1 MCDSCRTVL
10 GLGCLCC
17 CKYKC
22 SLSKTAAA
30 LAFIPPSPST
40 YTVKPNGTKYK
51 IAYSYQQLEEDE
63 HFSQAANSS
72 EVFWMARGRNCQ
84 VPVVWLRA
92 GDGGRNQVP
101 SGGDGGSSSLILLH
115 CHANA
120 TDIGVMMGNYLDL
133 SRFLGVDVVG
143 FEYSG
148 YGDSQGTLKA
158 VNIFDDVVAAYE
170 FVVNSGIPPGRIVV
184 YGQSI
189 GSVPACY
196 LASIKPVG
204 GLILHSPLASGLQV
218 LDPKPGGCCQ
228 PSCFLCCFDVFRN
241 DWRIRDVRCPVLIM
255 HGERDEVVP
264 FCHAVKLRDRCK
276 KSEDCRTYFNPNAG
290 HNNFVES
297 NRQAY
302 FHEMMSFFSSVR
314 QRATEGGLELVEKP
328 LQLSMPQLSSP
339 MPDSS
344 LNDAIEMREVPAQKA
359 NYGPKIGPDDGRYRK
374 LGQGAKIDQ
383 NSGTGIVAI
392 GKHDAP

>member
-1 MCDSCRTVL
+1 
-10 GLGCLCC
+10 
-17 CKYKC
+17 
-22 SLSKTAAA
+22 
-30 LAFIPPSPST
+30 
-40 YTVKPNGTKYK
+40 
-51 IAYSYQQLEEDE
+51 
-63 HFSQAANSS
+63 
-72 EVFWMARGRNCQ
+72 MARGKDCK
-84 VPVVWLRA
+84 VPVVCLRGFSA
-92 GDGGRNQVP
+92 GVDE
-101 SGGDGGSSSLILLH
+101 GSSSMILLH

-148 YGDSQGTLKA
+148 YGDSQGKLKA
-158 VNIFDDVVAAYE
+158 MNIFDDVVAAYE
-170 FVVNSGIPPGRIVV
+170 FVVSRGILPGRIIV

-218 LDPKPGGCCQ
+218 IDPKPGGCCQ

-241 DWRIRDVRCPVLIM
+241 DWRIGRVRCPVLIM

-264 FCHAVKLRDRCK
+264 FCHATKLRDRCK

-302 FHEMMSFFSSVR
+302 FREMLSFFSSVR
-314 QRATEGGLELVEKP
+314 ARAAEGGSQNLEKP
-328 LQLSMPQLSSP
+328 LQMSMPQLSSP
-339 MPDSS
+339 MPDPS
-344 LNDAIEMREVPAQKA
+344 LVDTIEMREVPEQKA

-374 LGQGAKIDQ
+374 LGQGGSIEQ
-383 NSGTGIVAI
+383 GVGSGIVAI
-392 GKHDAP
+392 GKPDA